1 MSESNGLDDIY
12 KIIDDMQA
20 RLVELFDQF
29 RELRIR
35 LGQKPLNLESLLST
49 SDSTTTT
56 EDTSGKVKIPE
67 SPDRVSKNDTPEKSL
82 RSEAP
87 SRTSDSPD
95 MAFDVRVS
103 RLLDPISH
111 ELTTGS
117 SPAEVIAEYLQ
128 AAKDDLIMDDSKHD
142 KVARDMDI
150 VLKFLRARG
159 RRGIRPEE
167 RDNIIRRIK
176 RWKAH
181 LSK

>member
-1 MSESNGLDDIY
+1 MSDDHELDEIQR
-12 KIIDDMQA
+12 IIDEMQA

-35 LGQKPLNLESLLST
+35 LGQRDI
-49 SDSTTTT
+49 SDGIPIFS
-56 EDTSGKVKIPE
+56 KVKSKEDYRPPDTANPE
-67 SPDRVSKNDTPEKSL
+67 NLSEDVSS
-82 RSEAP
+82 AP
-87 SRTSDSPD
+87 SPPVAGTTSSHEEDYP
-95 MAFDVRVS
+95 ADVRVS

-111 ELTTGS
+111 ELMTDS
-117 SPAEVIAEYLQ
+117 SPADVIAEYVQ
-128 AAKDDLIMDDSKHD
+128 SAKDELISDSEPND

-167 RDNIIRRIK
+167 RENILRRIR

>member
-1 MSESNGLDDIY
+1 MSDDHELDEIER
-12 KIIDDMQA
+12 IIDEMQA

-35 LGQKPLNLESLLST
+35 LGQRDANGSIPIFSKVES
-49 SDSTTTT
+49 T
-56 EDTSGKVKIPE
+56 EDHK
-67 SPDRVSKNDTPEKSL
+67 SPDTSKPTNLSEDVSSTPSPPVPEV
-82 RSEAP
+82 
-87 SRTSDSPD
+87 TSTHKDDYP
-95 MAFDVRVS
+95 ADVRVS

-111 ELTTGS
+111 ELMTDS
-117 SPAEVIAEYLQ
+117 SPAEVIAEYVQ
-128 AAKDDLIMDDSKHD
+128 SAKDELISGSAPND

-159 RRGIRPEE
+159 RRSIRPEE
-167 RDNIIRRIK
+167 RENILRRIR